1 MDIISTIVI
10 ERDEMRMNVQKF
22 VGHLLTNPEDQ
33 EAFFGGRGLA
43 LLEKFDL
50 TDEER
55 ETLLTSEAI
64 NLQELAQDLIEA
76 LDIPL
81 ELPE

>member
-1 MDIISTIVI
+1 MP
-10 ERDEMRMNVQKF
+10 ERAETRMEVQKF
-22 VGHLLTNPEDQ
+22 VGHLLTDSRDCDT
-33 EAFFGGRGLA
+33 FFGGR
-43 LLEKFDL
+43 
-50 TDEER
+50 R
-55 ETLLTSEAI
+55 HTLLTSLPAKFALTEEEKEILLRSEAT